1 MAQTRSRLE
10 RNIAVTAF
18 NPMGLLKSLLPWN
31 RPWAHLRPLIKAL
44 RTQPYD
50 LGALKA
56 LDDELTGKHREMPMD
71 LLWRIWR
78 LAEKAQTRPGD
89 PEAIRLIDEI
99 CRSATWEVQS
109 RYMRGEC

>member
-1 MAQTRSRLE
+1 MT
-10 RNIAVTAF
+10 VF
-18 NPMGLLKSLLPWN
+18 NPMGFLKSLLPWN

-56 LDDELTGKHREMPMD
+56 LNEELTGKHREMPMD

-78 LAEKAQTRPGD
+78 LAEKAQARPGD
-89 PEAIRLIDEI
+89 PEANRLIDEI
-99 CRSATWEVQS
+99 CRDATGEVQY
-109 RYMRGEC
+109 RYMRGEY